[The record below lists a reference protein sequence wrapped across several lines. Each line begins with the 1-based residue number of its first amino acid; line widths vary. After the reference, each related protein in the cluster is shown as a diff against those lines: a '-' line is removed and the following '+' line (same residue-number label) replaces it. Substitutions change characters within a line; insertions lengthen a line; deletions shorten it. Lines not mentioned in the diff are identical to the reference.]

1 MRFSIWPNANQ
12 PYADVLEAARHA
24 ETTGWDGVYVADHF
38 MVLPAMA
45 AVETPTLECAT
56 MLTALAASVPRVRV
70 GALVFGNTYRH
81 PAVLA
86 NMAATID
93 HVSGGRFVL
102 GVGAGWQEN
111 EHEQYGIELPPPRER
126 LDQFEEALQVIRG
139 LLEQPRT
146 TFAGRYYQ
154 LSDAVCEP
162 KPVQRPL
169 PILIGGSGERRML
182 RIVAQRADIWNTW
195 GRPDVIAH
203 KATVLN
209 RHCEQVGRDPAA
221 IARSAQALVLLDAG
235 PDEVQARADRSPLPV
250 IGGSDDEL
258 VETLGRYAEI
268 GVSEFV
274 LSDRTLGAGNQRRE
288 AMDRFI
294 ERIAGPYRSPA

>member
-1 MRFSIWPNANQ
+1 MRFSLWPHANQ
-12 PYADVLEAARHA
+12 PYADVLDAARHA
-24 ETTGWDGVYVADHF
+24 ETTGWDSVYVADHF
-38 MVLPAMA
+38 MVLPSMA
-45 AVETPTLECAT
+45 PEHTPTLECAT
-56 MLTALAASVPRVRV
+56 VVTALAASVPRIRI

-93 HVSGGRFVL
+93 HICGGRFVL
-102 GVGAGWQEN
+102 GVGAGWQQN
-111 EHEQYGIELPPPRER
+111 EHEQYGIDLPPPRER
-126 LDQFEEALQVIRG
+126 LDRFEEAVQVIRG

-146 TFAGRYYQ
+146 TFAGRHYR
-154 LSDAVCEP
+154 LTDAVCEP

-182 RIVAQRADIWNTW
+182 RIVAERADIWNTW

-203 KATVLN
+203 KSAVLD
-209 RHCEQVGRDPAA
+209 RHCAQLGRDPAT
-221 IARSAQALVLLDAG
+221 ITRSAQALILLDAK
-235 PDEVQARADRSPLPV
+235 PDEVQAQAARSPLPM
-250 IGGSDDEL
+250 IGGSDDQL

-268 GVSEFV
+268 GVSEFIV
-274 LSDRTLGAGNQRRE
+274 SDRTLGPGNQRRE

-294 ERIAGPYRSPA
+294 ERIAGPHR

>member
-12 PYADVLEAARHA
+12 PYADVLDAARHA

-38 MVLPAMA
+38 MVLPSMA
-45 AVETPTLECAT
+45 PEQTPTLECAT
-56 MLTALAASVPRVRV
+56 VVTALAALVPRMRI

-93 HVSGGRFVL
+93 HISGGRFVL

-111 EHEQYGIELPPPRER
+111 EHEQYGIDLPPPRER
-126 LDQFEEALQVIRG
+126 LDRFEEALEVIRG
-139 LLEQPRT
+139 LLERPRT
-146 TFAGRYYQ
+146 TFAGRHYQ

-182 RIVAQRADIWNTW
+182 GIVARRADIWNTW

-203 KATVLN
+203 KSAVLD
-209 RHCEQVGRDPAA
+209 RHCAEVGRDPAT
-221 IARSAQALVLLDAG
+221 ITRSAQALVLLDAA
-235 PDEVQARADRSPLPV
+235 PDEVEARAARSPLPV
-250 IGGSDDEL
+250 IGGSADEL

-268 GVSEFV
+268 GVSEFIV
-274 LSDRTLGAGNQRRE
+274 SDRTLGTGTQRRE

-294 ERIAGPYRSPA
+294 ERIAGPHRS

>member
-1 MRFSIWPNANQ
+1 MRFSIWPNAQQ
-12 PYADVLEAARHA
+12 PYPDVLDVARHA
-24 ETTGWDGVYVADHF
+24 EATGWDGVYVADHF

-45 AVETPTLECAT
+45 PVDTPTLECAT
-56 MLTALAASVPRVRV
+56 TVTALAALVPRLRV

-86 NMAATID
+86 NMAATVD

-102 GVGAGWQEN
+102 GLGAGWQEN

-126 LDQFEEALQVIRG
+126 LDRFEEALRVIRG

-146 TFAGRYYQ
+146 TFAGQYYR
-154 LSDAVCEP
+154 LTDAVCEP

-169 PILIGGSGERRML
+169 PILVGGSGERRML
-182 RIVAQRADIWNTW
+182 RIVARHADIWNTW

-203 KATVLN
+203 KSAVLD
-209 RHCEQVGRDPAA
+209 RHCAEVGRDPAA
-221 IARSAQALVLLDAG
+221 IARTAQAHILLDAT
-235 PDEVQARADRSPLPV
+235 PDEVQARAARSPLPV
-250 IGGSDDEL
+250 IGGSDEEL
-258 VETLGRYAEI
+258 GQTLERYVEA
-268 GVSEFV
+268 GVSEFIV
-274 LSDRTLGAGNQRRE
+274 PDRTLGTGTERRD

-294 ERIAGPYRSPA
+294 ERIAGPFRSA

>member
-1 MRFSIWPNANQ
+1 MRISIWPNANQ
-12 PYADVLEAARHA
+12 PYDGVLDAARHA

-38 MVLPAMA
+38 MVLPVMA
-45 AVETPTLECAT
+45 PDQTPTLECAT
-56 MLTALAASVPRVRV
+56 TVTALAALVPRMRV

-93 HVSGGRFVL
+93 HISGGRFVL

-111 EHEQYGIELPPPRER
+111 EHEQYGIDLPPPGER
-126 LDQFEEALQVIRG
+126 LDRFEEALEVIRG
-139 LLEQPRT
+139 LLERPRT
-146 TFAGRYYQ
+146 TFAGRHYR

-203 KATVLN
+203 KSAVLE
-209 RHCEQVGRDPAA
+209 RHCAEVGRDPAT
-221 IARSAQALVLLDAG
+221 ITRSAQALVLLGAE
-235 PDEVQARADRSPLPV
+235 PDEVEARAARSPLPV

-258 VETLGRYAEI
+258 VQTLGRYAEI
-268 GVSEFV
+268 GVSEFIV
-274 LSDRTLGAGNQRRE
+274 SDRTLGSGNERRD

-294 ERIAGPYRSPA
+294 ERIAGPHRA